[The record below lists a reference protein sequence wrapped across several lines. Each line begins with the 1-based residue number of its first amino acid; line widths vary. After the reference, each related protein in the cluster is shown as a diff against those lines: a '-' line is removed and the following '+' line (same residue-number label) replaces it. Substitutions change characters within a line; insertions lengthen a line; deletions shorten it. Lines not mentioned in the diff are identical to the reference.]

1 MPENT
6 VSALGTYHSMD
17 IIPMLRQPYVGK
29 TLLAI
34 FSLGL
39 VVFALATQS
48 SLWDRDEP
56 LFART
61 ACEML
66 QTGEWLLPTMNGKVF
81 AHKPP
86 FAFWAM
92 AGSMAL
98 FGVNALAVRLPA
110 VFSLAASGWLVFL
123 MGKRLFSPTVGF
135 WASAILMSSAMAM
148 YLGSAAMLDT
158 TLMAFICLAMWAH
171 VEGIHHPKRW
181 WAYWP
186 VLALAIGL
194 SELTKHPVGMA
205 VLAPATLLSTWMLR
219 KERQIPKSYWL
230 GLMLAFAVG
239 YGLYQAWFVPVQ
251 NMAPDFAYESH
262 GLHIVG
268 RFFTAMEGHGAN
280 SLAGYLAL
288 LPIYLPVLIA
298 GFAPWTAFLP
308 AGVLASIHGHVGGRS
323 AQVFIWTWV
332 LPIFIIFS
340 LAATKLP
347 HYLLPVFPPLAL
359 LAAGTFEAWRVG
371 MLSERDRA
379 WLSSGAWFLAPVVFV
394 AGLTLGMV
402 APLMGR
408 GLWCVVGVLPGMVAL
423 VYGLFVVRLILKE
436 RMIQVARVFLFGM
449 PLIVLL
455 AAWLSLP
462 AIEPLI
468 KVSPALVEAIRAY
481 RSPGEPVA
489 VCGYVEPSFMFYMN
503 LPAHQPISV
512 VPPQP
517 EALSAWLRRPGGGW
531 LVVYDSLW
539 LDMIRRYGPVDRGR
553 TFGKWPVLNTNDN
566 ARRDMVRVVQR
577 LPRNRIPSAK
587 EFSP

>member
-1 MPENT
+1 M
-6 VSALGTYHSMD
+6 GTYHSMD
-17 IIPMLRQPYVGK
+17 IIAMLRQPYVGK

-48 SLWDRDEP
+48 GLWDRDESV
-56 LFART
+56 FART
-61 ACEML
+61 AAEML
-66 QTGEWLLPTMNGKVF
+66 QSGEWLLPTFNGKVF

-86 FAFWAM
+86 LSLWAM

-123 MGKRLFSPTVGF
+123 MGRRLFSPRVGF
-135 WASAILMSSAMAM
+135 WASAMLMSSAMAM
-148 YLGSAAMLDT
+148 YLGSAAMLDA
-158 TLMAFICLAMWAH
+158 TLITFICLAMWAH

-186 VLALAIGL
+186 VLTLAIGL

-219 KERQIPKSYWL
+219 KEKQIPKSYWL
-230 GLMLAFAVG
+230 GLMAAFAVG
-239 YGLYQAWFVPVQ
+239 CGLYVAWFLPVQ
-251 NMAPDFAYESH
+251 KLAPGFTHESH

-280 SLAGYLAL
+280 SLLGYLAL

-332 LPIFIIFS
+332 LPIFIFFS

-347 HYLLPVFPPLAL
+347 HYVLPVFPPLAL

-371 MLSERDRA
+371 MLGEKDRA
-379 WLSSGAWFLAPVVFV
+379 WLRSGAWFLAPVIFV
-394 AGLTLGMV
+394 AGLTLGMA

-408 GLWCVVGVLPGMVAL
+408 GLWRVVGVLPGVVAL

-436 RMIQVARVFLFGM
+436 RMIQVARIFLFGM

-455 AAWLSLP
+455 AACLSLP

-468 KVSPALVEAIRAY
+468 KVSPVLAETIQAH
-481 RSPGEPVA
+481 RSSKEPVA
-489 VCGYVEPSFMFYMN
+489 ACGYVEPSFMFYMN

-512 VPPQP
+512 VVPQP
-517 EALSAWLRRPGGGW
+517 EALSAWLHKPGGGW

-539 LDMIRRYGPVDRGR
+539 LDMIGRFGPVQRGE
-553 TFGKWPVLNTNDN
+553 TLYKIPVLNTNDN
-566 ARRDMVRVVQR
+566 ARRDMVRVVRR
-577 LPRNRIPSAK
+577 LPRNNTPSAQ
-587 EFSP
+587 ESSP